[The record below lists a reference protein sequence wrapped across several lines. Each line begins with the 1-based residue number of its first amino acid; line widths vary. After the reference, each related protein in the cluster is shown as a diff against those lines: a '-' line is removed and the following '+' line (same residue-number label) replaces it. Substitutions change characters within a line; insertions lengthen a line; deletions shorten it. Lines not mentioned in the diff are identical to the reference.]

1 MRELEG
7 LQGSDGW
14 FARLSEMAA
23 ASSSSSMVRSWSGR
37 RGSAEGLSILPAV
50 EGTGGDD
57 VGPSE
62 MCSLPLVDR
71 LGLSGREEGC

>member
-23 ASSSSSMVRSWSGR
+23 ASSSSSMVPSWSGR
-37 RGSAEGLSILPAV
+37 IGWVDGLRIVPAM

-57 VGPSE
+57 VWQWE
-62 MCSLPLVDR
+62 MGSLPLVVVR
-71 LGLSGREEGC
+71 LGLSGREGC